1 MVRPQKWD
9 LIIVGSG
16 AGGLVLALELAKKG
30 LQIAILDRQPHPGS
44 LPRGRLSSRT
54 ASAFSTASAFFR
66 NFSPPIF
73 IEMSV
78 WTSFKKKDRFS
89 APSIIVS
96 SLLLIPIL

>member
-16 AGGLVLALELAKKG
+16 AGACSCAGAGEEGASDRNPRPAAASRLPSEGEIIQPNGLRL
-30 LQIAILDRQPHPGS
+30 LDRFG
-44 LPRGRLSSRT
+44 LL
-54 ASAFSTASAFFR
+54 R